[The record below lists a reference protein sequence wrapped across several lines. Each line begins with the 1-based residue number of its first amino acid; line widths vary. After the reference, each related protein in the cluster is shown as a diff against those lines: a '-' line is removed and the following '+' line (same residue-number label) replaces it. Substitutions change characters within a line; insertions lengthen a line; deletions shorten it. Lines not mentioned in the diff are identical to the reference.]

1 MASSYVNNLTTYT
14 FDTAHNGIR
23 HPVVIINLIN
33 LFHLPILAAALA
45 AVRKMMSWTNSE
57 IRSKKLTR
65 TCNAD
70 IYHVQQH
77 TIYFIQPNA
86 LVFFDT

>member
-1 MASSYVNNLTTYT
+1 MG
-14 FDTAHNGIR
+14 FR

-33 LFHLPILAAALA
+33 LFHLPIRAAALA
-45 AVRKMMSWTNSE
+45 AVCTTMSWTNSE

-70 IYHVQQH
+70 IYHVQQQ
-77 TIYFIQPNA
+77 TIYFIEPNA